1 MWQQLTEAQV
11 GVSVTVQGQT
21 RLAHALS
28 LELFDS
34 LQIGI
39 RSDGR
44 PSKKTAAKITF
55 FPSEQKKVRK
65 AYKSEQDWV
74 HWRAFGHLFGLGR
87 WAN

>member
-1 MWQQLTEAQV
+1 MTEAQV

-55 FPSEQKKVRK
+55 FQVTKSKKSIQK
-65 AYKSEQDWV
+65 
-74 HWRAFGHLFGLGR
+74 
-87 WAN
+87 

>member
-1 MWQQLTEAQV
+1 MTEAQV

-55 FPSEQKKVRK
+55 FQVNKSKKSIQKCT
-65 AYKSEQDWV
+65 
-74 HWRAFGHLFGLGR
+74 GLGPLAGF
-87 WAN
+87 WPPLWPWEVGQLKLV

>member
-1 MWQQLTEAQV
+1 MTEAQV

-44 PSKKTAAKITF
+44 PSKKTQ
-55 FPSEQKKVRK
+55 QKLLSFK
-65 AYKSEQDWV
+65 
-74 HWRAFGHLFGLGR
+74 
-87 WAN
+87 